1 MKKLSLL
8 LAVSVCLT
16 VCTDKK
22 LTGDYPVIDVT
33 GKIGEYQ
40 KVYCSDLFSSIEL
53 IPLETKDECLLAVPN
68 LRPSILLNDE
78 IIVVPYTF
86 FWDFRIYAFDRTGKF
101 LNQIGQKGQGPG
113 DYYLPANIFFDT
125 EKPIVYVQNGN
136 LNILAY
142 ELNGNFIRSIPIPN
156 VEGIIPYRISYA
168 GDNLFVGH
176 LSNQGKNKFNYVL
189 FDEEG
194 DTVKCFPNHI
204 FFNRKGGYNSYDG
217 ALEPFRVDERMY
229 LKDYV
234 NDTIYCLA
242 NSTLQPS
249 FIFSLG
255 KYSFPK
261 EFLETMDI
269 PSLQERALIIRFL
282 IGTHKYFFYE
292 ISFPKFLPRPKVKP
306 VFSPPLNQFI
316 TRDETVYGIY
326 NIEEKKNILLDTNE
340 HLETGIINDIN
351 GGLSFFPRYYA
362 GNNEVMDI
370 WDAAK
375 MKETLTE
382 EYFATKTI
390 KDQKAHQQL
399 KDLLEILQEDDNPVV
414 VIAKLK

>member
-1 MKKLSLL
+1 
-8 LAVSVCLT
+8 
-16 VCTDKK
+16 
-22 LTGDYPVIDVT
+22 
-33 GKIGEYQ
+33 
-40 KVYCSDLFSSIEL
+40 
-53 IPLETKDECLLAVPN
+53 
-68 LRPSILLNDE
+68 
-78 IIVVPYTF
+78 
-86 FWDFRIYAFDRTGKF
+86 
-101 LNQIGQKGQGPG
+101 
-113 DYYLPANIFFDT
+113 
-125 EKPIVYVQNGN
+125 
-136 LNILAY
+136 
-142 ELNGNFIRSIPIPN
+142 
-156 VEGIIPYRISYA
+156 VEGKTPHRVSYA
-168 GDNLFVGH
+168 GDNLFVGY
-176 LSNQGKNKFNYVL
+176 LSNQGKNKFNYFL

-204 FFNRKGGYNSYDG
+204 FFNRKGGSSSYDG
-217 ALEPFRVDERMY
+217 ALYPFRVDERMY

-261 EFLETMDI
+261 EFLETMHL
-269 PSLQERALIIRFL
+269 PSFLERALIIRYL

-292 ISFPKFLPRPKVKP
+292 VYVPNKLPTPIIKP
-306 VFSPPLNQFI
+306 VYMPRVGKYKTQEAYVF
-316 TRDETVYGIY
+316 GIY
-326 NIEEKKNILLDTNE
+326 NIEEQTNILLDINE
-340 HLETGIINDIN
+340 NILSEKGIINDIN

-399 KDLLEILQEDDNPVV
+399 KDLLVILKVDDNPVV